1 MVEVVAAKVALD
13 GEEGA
18 EDGAGAR
25 AGAVTVTVVNGY
37 LQKILMQ
44 IWTSIILKQCKS
56 TEVITFLPQDSLD
69 HVLSLFALGNE
80 IFQIFFFLIL
90 KRCLL
95 QRTLTGLRG
104 LGFLHFIVLL

>member
-18 EDGAGAR
+18 EDGG
-25 AGAVTVTVVNGY
+25 GAVAVTVVNSY

-56 TEVITFLPQDSLD
+56 TEVITFLPQGSLD
-69 HVLSLFALGNE
+69 HVLSFFAWG
-80 IFQIFFFLIL
+80 
-90 KRCLL
+90 K
-95 QRTLTGLRG
+95 
-104 LGFLHFIVLL
+104 

>member
-18 EDGAGAR
+18 EDGGGAGA
-25 AGAVTVTVVNGY
+25 GTVTVVNSY

-56 TEVITFLPQDSLD
+56 TEVITFLPQ
-69 HVLSLFALGNE
+69 
-80 IFQIFFFLIL
+80 
-90 KRCLL
+90 
-95 QRTLTGLRG
+95 TL
-104 LGFLHFIVLL
+104 